1 MTDWNKLKVTELRAE
16 LKNRGLPTAGLKP
29 VLIARLAAEEE
40 DEAGSENTV
49 EGDANTA
56 VATSPDTISPVLADE
71 EAKHPGGGHLN
82 VAVTDS
88 QHLAEN
94 IAITDFQ
101 DSANVVM
108 ADSNIEILDNTPR
121 DSIMAEPQIDPPST
135 QATTIE
141 SPLPLSR
148 QDPHGS
154 GFSSVEPQE
163 ALEDRQKR
171 KRRSQSPPP
180 TSDPLRKR
188 FRPSDVDMKDGVV
201 TSQEADVGVEP
212 GPTFVDAS
220 EEEVKGQGEG
230 AKQSTGDGMDVDVQQ
245 QDDVGVKTEGV
256 SAEPNEDSP
265 SRTRDSRFKKLFG
278 GETQGVAMTKSLSRE
293 SGVEEVEEPDRI
305 IAPATHPAT
314 SALYIRDIMR
324 PLNPTQFKSYLAT
337 LAAPPGQDP
346 NPQDIVSF
354 YLNPIRTHAF
364 ISLTNTSSASRIRSA
379 LHDRVWPEEKNR
391 KPLWVDFVPVEKI
404 EEWIEMEQSNNT
416 GSRSMSKKWE
426 ICYDVDDDRHV
437 TAVLQEVGNI
447 PRPVVQRKPS
457 VPVPQPEASQPRGL
471 ENAPSAPRAFHNH
484 PPAVNNT
491 KKLDELFKFTTT
503 EPKLYWMPV
512 AKELANRR
520 LDAIDDAL
528 SRDATAG
535 RRVGGEINRYTFED
549 GDKFVDRGP
558 EIFPGIRPPPGHRG
572 PRGGGPRGG
581 GGFSRGGYGGG
592 GEGRSYDS
600 YRGNRG
606 GRSDFQGSRR
616 ESRDYG
622 GRY

>member
-1 MTDWNKLKVTELRAE
+1 MTDWNKLKVTDLRAE
-16 LKNRGLPTAGLKP
+16 LKTRGLPTTGLKP
-29 VLIARLAAEEE
+29 VLVARLAAAED
-40 DEAGSENTV
+40 DEAASENTV

-56 VATSPDTISPVLADE
+56 AATSPDTISPILPDE
-71 EAKHPGGGHLN
+71 ETKHHGDGHLN
-82 VAVTDS
+82 AAVTDT

-94 IAITDFQ
+94 VATIDFQ
-101 DSANVVM
+101 HSADVQG
-108 ADSNIEILDNTPR
+108 NTPQ
-121 DSIMAEPQIDPPST
+121 DSITTETQIDPPPTQST
-135 QATTIE
+135 SVE
-141 SPLPLSR
+141 SSQPPSR
-148 QDPHGS
+148 QDPHQS
-154 GFSSVEPQE
+154 ALPSVEPQE
-163 ALEDRQKR
+163 ALEDKQKR

-180 TSDPLRKR
+180 TPDPARKR
-188 FRPSDVDMKDGVV
+188 FRPSDVDMEDEVV
-201 TSQEADVGVEP
+201 TSREVDVGVEP
-212 GPTFVDAS
+212 GPTLVDALK
-220 EEEVKGQGEG
+220 ED
-230 AKQSTGDGMDVDVQQ
+230 AKVDTQDGMDVDVKQ
-245 QDDVGVKTEGV
+245 QDDVDVKTEGV
-256 SAEPNEDSP
+256 STEPNEDSP
-265 SRTRDSRFKKLFG
+265 SRARDSRFKNLFG
-278 GETQGVAMTKSLSRE
+278 GEPQGVAMAKSLSRE
-293 SGVEEVEEPDRI
+293 SGADETEEPDRI

-324 PLNPTQFKSYLAT
+324 PLNPAQFKSYLAT

-354 YLNPIRTHAF
+354 YLDPIRTHAF

-426 ICYDVDDDRHV
+426 IYYDVDEDRHV

-457 VPVPQPEASQPRGL
+457 IPVAQRETPHPRGL
-471 ENAPSAPRAFHNH
+471 ENAPSGPRAFQNH

-491 KKLDELFKFTTT
+491 KKLDELFKFTTA

-512 AKELANRR
+512 SKELANRR
-520 LDAIDDAL
+520 LDSIEDSL
-528 SRDATAG
+528 SRDAAAG

-549 GDKFVDRGP
+549 SDKLVDRGP

-581 GGFSRGGYGGG
+581 GGFRGGYGG

-600 YRGNRG
+600 YRGRG
-606 GRSDFQGSRR
+606 GGGNDFRGPRR